1 MTSVVDAF
9 LARAAAEPIE
19 LTIRQLLGTW
29 GYRARTYEIV
39 ARIQHDLSAAGLGC
53 TPALNEGDGDS
64 VVRVGIPAAA
74 SAGDVPDADGVI
86 NAEAE
91 AEGQDTPLVLP
102 PATLLVRHIPS
113 AVCDVVSVRPNEN
126 LATAQSRM
134 SAHEFS
140 QLPVLAGPRD
150 LKGAVSWRSIAQT
163 RLSKS
168 QITLEDVTRSAQV
181 VSVDDELLGR
191 IGIIY
196 DADFVFVKGDD
207 DRICGI
213 VTTADLTEAFRD
225 LTTPFF
231 QLGEIERRLRRC
243 IDRVFNPDELRAA
256 TGSKKLK
263 SADGMDFGQYV
274 RLLGDEA
281 RWRRMGWHEV
291 DCTTFIAY
299 LDAAR
304 EVRNRV
310 MHFGEELQPA
320 DKLKLVQCLNFMRA
334 LDPFP

>member
-9 LARAAAEPIE
+9 LARATAEPAE
-19 LTIRQLLGTW
+19 LTIRDLLAIW
-29 GYRARTYEIV
+29 GYKARTYESV
-39 ARIQHDLSAAGLGC
+39 ARIQHDLAAAGARC
-53 TPALNEGDGDS
+53 SPALDEGDGDS
-64 VVRVGIPAAA
+64 VVRVGVPAAA
-74 SAGDVPDADGVI
+74 DDIPNADGMTD
-86 NAEAE
+86 AETGAE
-91 AEGQDTPLVLP
+91 DRDTPLVLP

-113 AVCDVVSVRPNEN
+113 AMCDVVSVHPDES

-163 RLSKS
+163 RLSKT
-168 QITLEDVTRSAQV
+168 QITLADVTRNAQV
-181 VSVDDELLGR
+181 VSVDDELLSQ

-196 DADFVFVKGDD
+196 DADFVFVKGED

-213 VTTADLTEAFRD
+213 ITTADLTAAFRD

-243 IDRVFNPDELRAA
+243 IDRVFNPDELRSA
-256 TGSKKLK
+256 TGSKKLN
-263 SADGMDFGQYV
+263 SANGMDFGQYV

-281 RWRRMGWHEV
+281 RWRRMGWHGV
-291 DCTTFIAY
+291 DCTTFIEY

-304 EVRNRV
+304 VVRNRV
-310 MHFGEELQPA
+310 MHFGEDLKPT

>member
-9 LARAAAEPIE
+9 LARATAEPVE
-19 LTIRQLLGTW
+19 LTIRDLLAIW
-29 GYRARTYEIV
+29 GYKARTYESV
-39 ARIQHDLSAAGLGC
+39 ARIQHDLAAAGLRC
-53 TPALNEGDGDS
+53 SPALDEGDGGS
-64 VVRVGIPAAA
+64 VVRVGPAAA
-74 SAGDVPDADGVI
+74 SAGDVPDADGMTDA
-86 NAEAE
+86 AEAE
-91 AEGQDTPLVLP
+91 AEDQDTTLVLP
-102 PATLLVRHIPS
+102 PAALLVRHIPS
-113 AVCDVVSVRPNEN
+113 AVCDVVSVRPNES
-126 LATAQSRM
+126 LATAQARM

-140 QLPVLAGPRD
+140 QLPILAGPRD

-163 RLSKS
+163 RLSKT
-168 QITLEDVTRSAQV
+168 QITLADVTRNAQV
-181 VSVDDELLGR
+181 VSVDDELLSR

-196 DADFVFVKGDD
+196 DADFVFVKGED

-213 VTTADLTEAFRD
+213 VTTADLTAAFRD

-243 IDRVFNPDELRAA
+243 IDRVFSPDELRSA

-274 RLLGDEA
+274 RLFGDEA
-281 RWRRMGWHEV
+281 RWRRMGWHV
-291 DCTTFIAY
+291 DCTTFIEY

-304 EVRNRV
+304 IVRNRV
-310 MHFGEELQPA
+310 MHFGEDLNSE
-320 DKLKLVQCLNFMRA
+320 DERKLVQCLNFMRA